1 MCSNFICFFFPLPVV
16 VFALVSIFWPEVYCS
31 HDQLELSI
39 NNPTTFCTLSGIIDK
54 IFKLYYYYYYS
65 SSRNCVSVH
74 CTADWSVLC
83 FPPLGH
89 VSVSLFS

>member
-1 MCSNFICFFFPLPVV
+1 MFCNFICFFPLLVV

-54 IFKLYYYYYYS
+54 IFKLYYYYYS

-83 FPPLGH
+83 FPPLGR
-89 VSVSLFS
+89 VSVSVFS